1 MFQIPS
7 SKQWR
12 DLFAISERLRQR
24 HPWQQYPEELIF
36 FFIREDR
43 EEPFYVTVHG
53 YEEDVLGISVY
64 PGKDDIK
71 KYMNILAEGDEVS
84 FQTILAN
91 QSCLS
96 VLYGEKPM
104 LGAGDFTAM
113 ESAQF
118 TPDGTT
124 NSYIHFRSYQP
135 GFTPWYIG
143 SEEVEVLMMGL
154 TAFAK
159 ADLRFQNQP
168 FDTNKEMVLCT
179 EKNGEICVETVP
191 FDESLREKRM
201 PVVKDDFY
209 IARLKRLK
217 RNGRCLEIDVCYMT
231 SPVGSDLGPIP
242 FFPKLC
248 VIADID
254 QGYIADQCIFAEGAD
269 EEEVFFSFL
278 AKYFSEN
285 GLPRKIN
292 IREDGISYL
301 LRDVCTRL
309 NMTLEEHKELAI
321 IDDFLNIVG
330 NFSPEE

>member
-12 DLFAISERLRQR
+12 DLFEISERLRQR

-36 FFIREDR
+36 SFIREDR
-43 EEPFYVTVHG
+43 EDPFYVTVHG

-91 QSCLS
+91 QSCIS

-113 ESAQF
+113 ESAEF
-118 TPDGTT
+118 TPDGTL

-143 SEEVEVLMMGL
+143 SKEVEILMTGL
-154 TAFAK
+154 TAFAE
-159 ADLRFQNQP
+159 ADRRFAGQP
-168 FDTNKEMVLCT
+168 FDTFKEMVVCT
-179 EKNGEICVETVP
+179 EKSGEISVETAP
-191 FDESLREKRM
+191 FDESLLEKRT

-217 RNGRCLEIDVCYMT
+217 RNGRCLEIDVCYMP
-231 SPVGSDLGPIP
+231 SPVGGDLGPIP

-248 VIADID
+248 IIADID
-254 QGYIADQCIFAEGAD
+254 QGYIADQCIFEEGAD
-269 EEEVFFSFL
+269 EEDAFFSFL
-278 AKYFSEN
+278 AKYCSEN

-292 IREDGISYL
+292 TRENNIEWL
-301 LRDVCTRL
+301 LSDVCAQL
-309 NMTLEEHKELAI
+309 NITLEENKDLAI

-330 NFSPEE
+330 NYSPEE